1 MTSKL
6 HSYEFTSI
14 PESEQLG
21 FRFQLRDE
29 QQLVEFLVPAHAMK
43 TLIEDLTEAQRR
55 YKRARDQHIRDRTKQ
70 IRVVKDDDV

>member
-6 HSYEFTSI
+6 HRYEFTAI

-29 QQLVEFLVPAHAMK
+29 QQQVEFLVPARVLT

-55 YKRARDQHIRDRTKQ
+55 YKRARDQYIQNRKKQ
-70 IRVVKDDDV
+70 IRAVKDNDV

>member
-70 IRVVKDDDV
+70 IRAVKDDDV